1 MNQDEFNERLKS
13 NNRAFA
19 GDLRGIDF
27 SNVEDRLRHADL
39 RETDL
44 RGANLICIDLR
55 EADLRGADLT
65 CANLTG
71 ADLRETKLSEAD
83 LSGAILSHA
92 DLREAKLRGALLHE
106 ADLSGADLR
115 EANLTDAILCE
126 ADLTGA
132 NLCDAKLT
140 NANLTNADLSK
151 AKLTGADLN
160 GANLTDAIQIYAP
173 DWQAAYFNLIADLRE
188 NEPEAY
194 TRSRRRIIEKFEAET
209 DTTSGVSIATL
220 QKLWD
225 GQSGFSKPR
234 KIDTNPNN

>member
-13 NNRAFA
+13 KNRDFA
-19 GDLRGIDF
+19 GADLRGIDF
-27 SNVEDRLRHADL
+27 TNVNDL
-39 RETDL
+39 T
-44 RGANLICIDLR
+44 GANLR
-55 EADLRGADLT
+55 EANLRGVELICAALRY
-65 CANLTG
+65 ANLTG
-71 ADLRETKLSEAD
+71 ADLREAD
-83 LSGAILSHA
+83 LTDA
-92 DLREAKLRGALLHE
+92 DLREANLT
-106 ADLSGADLR
+106 GADLR

-132 NLCDAKLT
+132 D
-140 NANLTNADLSK
+140 
-151 AKLTGADLN
+151 LTGADLT
-160 GANLTDAIQIYAP
+160 GADFTGVNFTGAP

-194 TRSRRRIIEKFEAET
+194 TRSLPRIIERFEAENEAIVGGVCIATLQKIIEKFEAET

-234 KIDTNPNN
+234 KIDTNPKN